1 VVNYIVNLMIYIY
14 IYVCVCVILML
25 SYILLELNFL
35 LYNVPVL
42 EAPHP
47 GRQPKQAVLKRLNP
61 YR

>member
-1 VVNYIVNLMIYIY
+1 VVNYIVDLMIYM
-14 IYVCVCVILML
+14 CVILRL

-47 GRQPKQAVLKRLNP
+47 RRHPK
-61 YR
+61 